1 MPIVVVDKDGKP
13 LPASGLVFGDGYR
26 VENLGNGIVRIEVSG
41 SIEVTKVVTAEKG
54 VTRWL
59 TTTRQISA
67 ERVTDVTVT
76 QFVTRDK
83 ESTHIRYIGTLT
95 DLKLLTPIRDFT
107 TTRGPIEQTHEKYEE
122 TVTRDLSMTDDVTHD
137 KYQATISKDATVTK
151 ERTVTKYHSLTIW
164 YLEG

>member
-76 QFVTRDK
+76 QFLTKDREYTVER
-83 ESTHIRYIGTLT
+83 IVGTLT
-95 DLKLLTPIRDFT
+95 HDKIVGK
-107 TTRGPIEQTHEKYEE
+107 TRIVEA
-122 TVTRDLSMTDDVTHD
+122 TRDAGELTHD
-137 KYQATISKDATVTK
+137 KYGATVTNGTVTK
-151 ERTVTKYHSLTIW
+151 DRTVTKTYYVTK
-164 YLEG
+164 

>member
-26 VENLGNGIVRIEVSG
+26 ITDLGSGIVRIEVSG
-41 SIEVTKVVTAEKG
+41 SIEVTRVVTAEKG

-76 QFVTRDK
+76 QFLTKDREYTEERIVGTLTHMKVHPAMRYITTTRDK
-83 ESTHIRYIGTLT
+83 TEQTHEKYDRTATADVTVT
-95 DLKLLTPIRDFT
+95 D
-107 TTRGPIEQTHEKYEE
+107 EQTHEKYED
-122 TVTRDLSMTDDVTHD
+122 TVTLALTAERE
-137 KYQATISKDATVTK
+137 ITVTK
-151 ERTVTKYHSLTIW
+151 RVYVTSFV
-164 YLEG
+164 

>member
-76 QFVTRDK
+76 QFLTKDREYTVEK
-83 ESTHIRYIGTLT
+83 IIGTLT
-95 DLKLLTPIRDFT
+95 HVKLLTPIRDFT
-107 TTRGPIEQTHEKYEE
+107 VTRGPVEQSHEKYGS
-122 TVTRDLSMTDDVTHD
+122 TVTKDVTVTDWMSHD
-137 KYQATISKDATVTK
+137 KYQATHEKDATVTK
-151 ERTVTKYHSLTIW
+151 YKTVTKMDVVTVW
-164 YLEG
+164 Q